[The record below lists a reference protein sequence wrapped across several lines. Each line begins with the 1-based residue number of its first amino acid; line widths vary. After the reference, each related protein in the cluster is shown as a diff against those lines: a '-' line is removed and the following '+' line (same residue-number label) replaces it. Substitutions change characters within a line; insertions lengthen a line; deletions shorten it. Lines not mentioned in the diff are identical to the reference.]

1 MSSNNLYP
9 ITCIIP
15 VHTLL
20 CVFFYC
26 DIMIITEMKS
36 SLDSEETGPNR
47 NSADFR
53 IKKAQV
59 CMRLAILN
67 CEL

>member
-1 MSSNNLYP
+1 
-9 ITCIIP
+9 
-15 VHTLL
+15 
-20 CVFFYC
+20 
-26 DIMIITEMKS
+26 MKS

-59 CMRLAILN
+59 KLCPIYIMPVVSGKWSENFWITIDQYGIEYN
-67 CEL
+67 VW